1 MVIVKYVAMTM
12 SFIVLE
18 KESNSFF
25 LRSEDLRWDI
35 LKME

>member
-1 MVIVKYVAMTM
+1 MAIVKFVAMAM

-18 KESNSFF
+18 KELNSFL